1 MVTFSGV
8 CGAVGLMDKHLVLNQ
23 VAWSKAPAVK
33 TTPARPDA
41 SRLVKVVLS
50 PDLLVKVPQGFC
62 VPSAMFTVY
71 VSAQAPTA
79 LRRTTSNRISF
90 CFMLV

>member
-1 MVTFSGV
+1 MVTFSGF
-8 CGAVGLMDKHLVLNQ
+8 CAADGLMARHLVLNQ

-33 TTPARPDA
+33 TTPARPEA
-41 SRLVKVVLS
+41 SRLVRVVLS

-62 VPSAMFTVY
+62 VPSAIFTVY
-71 VSAQAPTA
+71 VSAQAPTT

-90 CFMLV
+90 RFMLV